1 METPVKAPLLALLT
15 GTTVSLAGTAM
26 TALSIPWFVLH
37 TTGSP
42 AQTGLVAAAGVAGL
56 TVSSALS
63 GPIVDRIQP
72 RLVSIGSDLVAAVLV
87 GLIPTLALAGAL
99 PLWALVLVVALQGL
113 TRAPGATAEDALL
126 PSAARVA
133 GVPIARASS
142 WQEGAA
148 RTGRFLGGALV
159 GVLIALLGP
168 AQVLYVDSASY
179 LVSVLMTA
187 VFVRVHLERDEPK
200 PWSVAGHLT
209 ELREG
214 LSYLRGDGLL
224 AAVVSMVMITNMLD
238 GAYTSVL
245 LPTFGDRVLHSS
257 VLLGVLVG
265 TSTAAALAGVI
276 AYGAIGGRLPKWGTY
291 AVAFLLAGAPRLVV
305 MAAAPPLAVLVTTIA
320 VTSFAFGAI
329 NPILLSQLFAR
340 VPETM
345 RGRVFGVVSAGALAG
360 MPVGAL
366 LGGAVVELFGLTSAL
381 LLSAALYLTVTMC
394 PFVFRVWRRLDEP
407 VPV

>member
-1 METPVKAPLLALLT
+1 VETPVKAPLSALLT

-87 GLIPTLALAGAL
+87 GLIPTLALAAAL

-113 TRAPGATAEDALL
+113 TRAPGSTAEDALL
-126 PSAARVA
+126 PSAAKLA

-142 WQEGAA
+142 WLEGAA
-148 RTGRFLGGALV
+148 RTGRFLGGASV

-179 LVSVLMTA
+179 LVSVLLTA

-200 PWSVAGHLT
+200 PWSVGGHVNG
-209 ELREG
+209 LREG
-214 LSYLRGDGLL
+214 LGYLRGDGLL
-224 AAVVSMVMITNMLD
+224 AAVVAMVMITNMLD

-245 LPTFGDRVLHSS
+245 LPTYGDRVLHSS

-265 TSTAAALAGVI
+265 TSTAAALAGVV
-276 AYGAIGGRLPKWGTY
+276 AYGAVGDRLPKWGTY
-291 AVAFLLAGAPRLVV
+291 TVAFLLAGAPRLVA
-305 MAAAPPLAVLVTTIA
+305 MAAAPPLAVLVVTIA

-329 NPILLSQLFAR
+329 NPILLSQLFGR
-340 VPETM
+340 VPETL
-345 RGRVFGVVSAGALAG
+345 RGRVFGVVNAGALAG
-360 MPVGAL
+360 VPVGAL
-366 LGGAVVELFGLTSAL
+366 LGGAAVELFGLTSAL
-381 LLSAALYLTVTMC
+381 LLAAALYLTVTLC